1 MTFARKKCGNVQLNL
16 LFLIL
21 SAPVQESS
29 WEKDLG
35 FPKDQEEPEGRDA
48 TLQSRTP
55 EDEGH

>member
-1 MTFARKKCGNVQLNL
+1 MTFARKKCGNVSLNS

-21 SAPVQESS
+21 SAPVESS

-48 TLQSRTP
+48 ALQSQTP